1 MNILAFSDARTLVVS
16 EDSLECNVETA
27 FYANG
32 SRLGWGR
39 IFGGAKKLII
49 DD

>member
-1 MNILAFSDARTLVVS
+1 MNIVVFRDVRTLVVS

-27 FYANG
+27 FYDNG

-39 IFGGAKKLII
+39 IFGGARKLII